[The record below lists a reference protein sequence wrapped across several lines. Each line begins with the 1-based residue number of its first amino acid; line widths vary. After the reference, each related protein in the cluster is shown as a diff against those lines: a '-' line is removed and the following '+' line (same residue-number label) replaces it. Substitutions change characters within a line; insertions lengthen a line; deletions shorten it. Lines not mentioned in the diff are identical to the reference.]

1 MINRMMLADP
11 PIQRADGTRG
21 LIIAPT
27 RELCLQISD
36 ILTKLTSVCV
46 RIVGGCITGGEKRKS
61 EKARLRKGVVIL
73 VSTPGR
79 LLDHLKA
86 TESFSMAHLSWLVM
100 DEADRLLDMGKSSPH
115 ICTYYT
121 IPWEYNY
128 IFICKC
134 T

>member
-1 MINRMMLADP
+1 MMLADP
-11 PIQRADGTRG
+11 PIQRVDGTRG

-100 DEADRLLDMGKSSPH
+100 DEADRLLDMGESNLH
-115 ICTYYT
+115 ACTCYT
-121 IPWEYNY
+121 VYLSI
-128 IFICKC
+128 
-134 T
+134 